1 MMIGNKLLKLPFS
14 GSLLLERNHDNLH
27 LLVERTHHLERN
39 RDEFPIDT
47 PPLQRK
53 GTGATLLPEKGTI
66 LLLRSNLR
74 IGTIPPGTLV
84 GVPIMIG
91 TTTGTNLLLAGDLQ
105 RGTILLLLVGD
116 LQRGT
121 NLLLAGNLQRGTIL
135 LLLAGD
141 LQRGTIL
148 LLLACDLQR
157 GAIGLMEILY

>member
-27 LLVERTHHLERN
+27 LLLVERTHHLERN

-66 LLLRSNLR
+66 LLLGSNLR

-105 RGTILLLLVGD
+105 RGTILLLL
-116 LQRGT
+116 
-121 NLLLAGNLQRGTIL
+121 
-135 LLLAGD
+135 AGD

-148 LLLACDLQR
+148 LLVFDLQR